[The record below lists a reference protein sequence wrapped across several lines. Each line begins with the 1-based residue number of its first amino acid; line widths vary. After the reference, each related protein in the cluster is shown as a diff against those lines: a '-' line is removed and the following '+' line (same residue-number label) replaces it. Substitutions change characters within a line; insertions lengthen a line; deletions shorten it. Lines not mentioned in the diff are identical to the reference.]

1 MSAHKW
7 EVLKDF
13 TVSMSLIGCGLYALT
28 LSFNL
33 SAAVAFGAT
42 GLVSADFAK
51 LVRYFAQ
58 YERPPPKYESE
69 WQEHEQEKERR
80 RRRDDD

>member
-1 MSAHKW
+1 MSTHKW
-7 EVLKDF
+7 EVLKNF
-13 TVSMSLIGCGLYALT
+13 TVSIGLIACGFYALT
-28 LSFNL
+28 LSYNL

-58 YERPPPKYESE
+58 YERPPPKYEQE
-69 WQEHEQEKERR
+69 WQEHEDEKDRR
-80 RRRDDD
+80 RRNDD